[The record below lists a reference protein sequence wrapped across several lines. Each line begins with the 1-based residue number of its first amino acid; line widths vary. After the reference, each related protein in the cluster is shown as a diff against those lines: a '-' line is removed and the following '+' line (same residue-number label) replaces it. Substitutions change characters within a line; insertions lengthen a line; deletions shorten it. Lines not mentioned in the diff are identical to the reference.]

1 MAAQPAE
8 QFDGDLVVADYLR
21 ALAARPA
28 VTLEE
33 VLAVAE
39 LRTRVDQKYL
49 VPLDALPEL
58 LEILPRGLAVLS
70 IDDRRVFD
78 YESVYFDTDCFAL
91 YHQHVQGRRKR
102 YKARTRTYRDTGVV
116 MFEVKL
122 KGRRG
127 ETIKERLQYE
137 EGGSRQLTGEG
148 LAFLTD
154 VVDQA
159 YGLPVPALGPR
170 LTTSYTRSTLVDLQQ
185 GARVTIDLNLRWSD
199 GQTRCAAEDLALV
212 ESKSQSGS
220 AAVDVAL
227 ARMGIRPVRL
237 SKYCIGVALL
247 NPDMAANRWNRL
259 LVRHFGWQRVD
270 ETEPLGS

>member
-1 MAAQPAE
+1 M
-8 QFDGDLVVADYLR
+8 
-21 ALAARPA
+21 
-28 VTLEE
+28 
-33 VLAVAE
+33 
-39 LRTRVDQKYL
+39 
-49 VPLDALPEL
+49 
-58 LEILPRGLAVLS
+58 
-70 IDDRRVFD
+70 
-78 YESVYFDTDCFAL
+78 SV
-91 YHQHVQGRRKR
+91 
-102 YKARTRTYRDTGVV
+102 
-116 MFEVKL
+116 
-122 KGRRG
+122 
-127 ETIKERLQYE
+127 KERVQYE
-137 EGGSRQLTGEG
+137 EGGPHQLTGEG

-170 LTTSYTRSTLVDLQQ
+170 LTTSYTRSTLVDLEQ

-259 LVRHFGWQRVD
+259 LVRHFGWQRVA